1 MNYLMT
7 LELEF
12 IWISKINALVFP
24 LIFISFHMTLVVLL
38 YFLAASLLFD
48 RIKSFRLTLLSFCL
62 EIELVISLSNFN

>member
-24 LIFISFHMTLVVLL
+24 LISFHMTLVVLL

>member
-24 LIFISFHMTLVVLL
+24 LIYKFSHDSTSALVFFGS
-38 YFLAASLLFD
+38 FLAF
-48 RIKSFRLTLLSFCL
+48 
-62 EIELVISLSNFN
+62 